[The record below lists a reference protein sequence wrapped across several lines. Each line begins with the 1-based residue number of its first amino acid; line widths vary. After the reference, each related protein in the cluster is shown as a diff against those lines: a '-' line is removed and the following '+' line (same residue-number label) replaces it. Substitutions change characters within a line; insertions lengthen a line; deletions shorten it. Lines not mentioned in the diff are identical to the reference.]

1 MEKSVLDPNPLK
13 NKTDSD
19 RLILL
24 LQWNYVNKNIIELW
38 INHSLDPNPVKN
50 KTDSHPWEIFP
61 FQQMEKSGFEY
72 RSELWDADYEDEED
86 IMEEEI
92 EDEIYKGME

>member
-1 MEKSVLDPNPLK
+1 M
-13 NKTDSD
+13 
-19 RLILL
+19 LL
-24 LQWNYVNKNIIELW
+24 LVLLSPVALGFPKHELRTRKEIMNYLHE
-38 INHSLDPNPVKN
+38 
-50 KTDSHPWEIFP
+50 
-61 FQQMEKSGFEY
+61 QQMEKSGFEY